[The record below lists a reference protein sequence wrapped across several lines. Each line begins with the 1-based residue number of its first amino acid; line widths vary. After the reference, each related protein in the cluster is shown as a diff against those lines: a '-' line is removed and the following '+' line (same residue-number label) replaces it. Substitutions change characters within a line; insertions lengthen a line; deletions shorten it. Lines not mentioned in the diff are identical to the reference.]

1 MGEEYVFEKPSMT
14 VRPDNQLQNSEL
26 SLDVEYYQQWKIFS
40 IELKVAFLK
49 YKRGLFLC
57 RYKGG

>member
-1 MGEEYVFEKPSMT
+1 MT